1 MAFFIATTFMR
12 PSTLLDADFGEGT
25 INISIV
31 RFEFARGALMA
42 RLTGQGSSVIAGD
55 QFDTRIIDHV
65 LLPFLGKGSSYQSM
79 EQTS

>member
-1 MAFFIATTFMR
+1 MR
-12 PSTLLDADFGEGT
+12 RSTPLDASFGEGA

-31 RFEFARGALMA
+31 RFEFAGGALMA
-42 RLTGQGSSVIAGD
+42 RLLGQGSFVIAGD

-65 LLPFLGKGSSYQSM
+65 LLPFLGKGSSYQGM